1 MSVQIDKDYIFEVI
15 EGLMSIDSPS
25 SYCRKA
31 IEYVGEIA
39 VELGHEF
46 RITNKGCGVITVR
59 GTEDEKRVGL
69 AAHTDTLGLMV
80 RSIAG
85 DGTIN
90 FTKIGGPILPTLDG
104 EYCRIHTRSGKI
116 YTGTILSKS
125 PSVHVFADNSTR
137 PRDEGNMYVR
147 LDEVV
152 KSADDVKK
160 LGICVGDIIA
170 YDPKTVITESGFVKS
185 RFLDDKASVACILA
199 ALKTMK
205 DLGQKPRFDTEIY
218 ITVYEEVG
226 HGGAPMGEGLDE
238 MLAVDMG
245 CIGLDLSCTEYDVSI
260 CAKDGGGP
268 YDYEMVSRLKNYAE
282 ENELDYAVDIY
293 PFYGSD
299 VGAMLRAGHDVRG
312 ALIGPGIHAS
322 HGMERT
328 HINALIQTVK
338 LIMLYLEAK

>member
-1 MSVQIDKDYIFEVI
+1 MLTQIDKNYVFEII

-25 SYCRKA
+25 GYCRKA
-31 IEYVGEIA
+31 IEYIGGIA
-39 VELGHEF
+39 TELGHDF
-46 RITNKGCGVITVR
+46 KITNKGCGVITVEGR
-59 GTEDEKRVGL
+59 EETKRVGL

-80 RSIAG
+80 RSIGG
-85 DGTIN
+85 DGTLS
-90 FTKIGGPILPTLDG
+90 FTRIGGPILPTLDG
-104 EYCRIHTRSGKI
+104 EYCRIYTREGKV
-116 YTGTILSKS
+116 YTGTILSRS
-125 PSVHVFADNSTR
+125 PSVHVYADNSTR
-137 PRDEGNMYVR
+137 PRDESNMYIR

-152 KSADDVKK
+152 KTAADVKK
-160 LGICVGDIIA
+160 LGISVGDIIA
-170 YDPKTVITESGFVKS
+170 YDTKTVITENGFVKS

-199 ALKTMK
+199 ALKAMK
-205 DLGQKPRFDTEIY
+205 DAGQKPRFDTEIF

-245 CIGLDLSCTEYDVSI
+245 CIGLDLTCTKYDVSI

-282 ENELDYAVDIY
+282 ENGLSYALDIY

-328 HINALIQTVK
+328 HIDALIQTVK
-338 LIMLYLEAK
+338 LIMLYLEAN

>member
-1 MSVQIDKDYIFEVI
+1 MLKEIDKNYIYETI
-15 EGLMSIDSPS
+15 KSLMAIDSPS
-25 SYCRKA
+25 GYCREVM
-31 IEYVGEIA
+31 EYIGSVARG
-39 VELGHEF
+39 LGHEF
-46 RITNKGCGVITVR
+46 AITNKGCGVIFVK
-59 GTEDEKRVGL
+59 GKSSEKKVGL

-80 RSIAG
+80 RSIAS
-85 DGTIN
+85 DGTLC
-90 FTKIGGPILPTLDG
+90 FTKVGGPQLPTLDG
-104 EYCRIHTRSGKI
+104 EYCRIHTRGGKV
-116 YTGTILSKS
+116 YTGTVLSKS
-125 PSVHVFADNSTR
+125 PSSHVYPDAESR
-137 PRDEGNMYVR
+137 PRNEANMYIR

-160 LGICVGDIIA
+160 LGIEAGDYVA

-205 DLGQKPRFDTEIY
+205 DGGQKPQFDTQIF

-226 HGGAPMGEGLDE
+226 HGGAPMGDGLSE

-268 YDYEMVSRLKNYAE
+268 YDYEMVCRLRDYAQA
-282 ENELDYAVDIY
+282 NGLGYAVDVY

-299 VGAMLRAGHDVRG
+299 VGAMWRAGHDVKG
-312 ALIGPGIHAS
+312 ALIGAGIHAS

-328 HINALIQTVK
+328 HITALIQTVK
-338 LIMLYLEAK
+338 LIMLYLGA

>member
-1 MSVQIDKDYIFEVI
+1 MLTQIDKNYVFEII

-25 SYCRKA
+25 GYCRKA
-31 IEYVGEIA
+31 IEYIGGIA
-39 VELGHEF
+39 TELGHDF
-46 RITNKGCGVITVR
+46 KITNKGCGVITVEGR
-59 GTEDEKRVGL
+59 EETKRVGL

-80 RSIAG
+80 RSIGG
-85 DGTIN
+85 DGTLS
-90 FTKIGGPILPTLDG
+90 FTRIGGPILPTLDG
-104 EYCRIHTRSGKI
+104 EYCRIYTREGKV
-116 YTGTILSKS
+116 YTGTILSRS
-125 PSVHVFADNSTR
+125 PSVHVYADNSTR
-137 PRDEGNMYVR
+137 PRDESNMYIR

-152 KSADDVKK
+152 KTAADVKK
-160 LGICVGDIIA
+160 LGISVGDIIA
-170 YDPKTVITESGFVKS
+170 YDTKTVITENGFVKS

-199 ALKTMK
+199 ALKAMK
-205 DLGQKPRFDTEIY
+205 DAGQKPRFDTEIF

-245 CIGLDLSCTEYDVSI
+245 CIGLDLTCTEYDVSI

-282 ENELDYAVDIY
+282 ENGLSYALDIY

-328 HINALIQTVK
+328 HIDALIQTVK
-338 LIMLYLEAK
+338 LIMLYLEAN